1 LIGFDAIEI
10 GWLFVGYRKAW
21 KRSKGESY
29 QVMAA
34 AVPALSFA
42 AEPMTSQA
50 TVTLRWCV
58 RDILMMIVFVAM
70 IVGPAFAALNV
81 FAEKNRL

>member
-1 LIGFDAIEI
+1 
-10 GWLFVGYRKAW
+10 
-21 KRSKGESY
+21 
-29 QVMAA
+29 MAA
-34 AVPALSFA
+34 AVPVLAFA
-42 AEPMTSQA
+42 AKTRTRQA

-58 RDILMMIVFVAM
+58 KDILMVIIFIAM